1 MNSPDF
7 ENCQIALDFESG
19 KVIRISDE
27 AKNWLG
33 DSLEKKN
40 LYYELINLF
49 PGWANLLPK
58 KLQKS
63 KLGIFLPLEMN
74 SMDICICCPLRKMV

>member
-19 KVIRISDE
+19 KVINISDE
-27 AKNWLG
+27 AINWLG

-40 LYYELINLF
+40 LYHELINLF
-49 PGWANLLPK
+49 PNWANLLPK
-58 KLQKS
+58 KLHK
-63 KLGIFLPLEMN
+63 
-74 SMDICICCPLRKMV
+74 

>member
-33 DSLEKKN
+33 DSLEKKI
-40 LYYELINLF
+40 YTM
-49 PGWANLLPK
+49 
-58 KLQKS
+58 S
-63 KLGIFLPLEMN
+63 
-74 SMDICICCPLRKMV
+74 